1 VLWQTLRRENKKT
14 TIRGI
19 TMERSDSVN
28 WFLRARRFAL
38 GASVALL
45 TVVLTVGCGSSSSS
59 STDPNPP
66 PSGEIDDTN
75 GGGTTPPPSGEID
88 DTNGGGTTPPPS
100 GEISSQ
106 DIAVQVSSLAFEFE
120 DYASLLDEA
129 ALGTEDPGAVA
140 PFSIDAGSSDN
151 HLVNVTRSIL
161 NLTKD
166 AGEIGIQATV
176 EGFCDT
182 GTVDVTENVNGYVI
196 VFDQC
201 QSELLG
207 TTFEYNGKTT
217 YEERENGGTLTYE
230 EFQSSLSK
238 TGDILTIVANGTI
251 DLVVTDPFV
260 PAGKVTLDLSYD
272 LSVAC
277 GGAEASGSFGYSGLV
292 IEVANDGG
300 ITIAGD
306 VAFAFTDA
314 DGSSASVA
322 VTIATVEPIRFKD
335 ELSVYPSS
343 GKVTVTTNGQTST
356 IEYVEGGVW
365 IDGVFFSWEEI
376 EASVDEDDFD
386 SVFDQCSFLDFDFD
400 A

>member
-1 VLWQTLRRENKKT
+1 
-14 TIRGI
+14 
-19 TMERSDSVN
+19 MERSDSVD

-45 TVVLTVGCGSSSSS
+45 TAVLTVGCGSSSSS
-59 STDPNPP
+59 STEPP

-75 GGGTTPPPSGEID
+75 GGGTTPPPSGEIN
-88 DTNGGGTTPPPS
+88 TR
-100 GEISSQ
+100 
-106 DIAVQVSSLAFEFE
+106 DIAVEVSSLAFEFE
-120 DYASLLDEA
+120 DYANLLNEA
-129 ALGTEDPGAVA
+129 AFGTEDPGAVA
-140 PFSIDAGSSDN
+140 PFSVDAGASDN
-151 HLVNVTRSIL
+151 HLVNVTQSIL
-161 NLTKD
+161 NLAKD

-182 GTVDVTENVNGYVI
+182 GTVDVTENANGYEI

-230 EFQSSLSK
+230 GFQSSLSK
-238 TGDILTIVANGTI
+238 TGDTLTIVANGTI

-260 PAGKVTLDLSYD
+260 PAGTVTLNLSYD

-277 GGAEASGSFGYSGLV
+277 GGAEASGSFTYSGLV

-300 ITIAGD
+300 ITIGGD
-306 VAFAFTDA
+306 VSFSFTDA
-314 DGSSASVA
+314 DGSASVS

-386 SVFDQCSFLDFDFD
+386 SVFDQCSFLNVEV
-400 A
+400 